1 MNHDHSQHQAESKA
15 FWGSRS
21 SIGLIVLGSI
31 TLYFLLTE
39 HRAHFVGALPII
51 LLLACL
57 LMHVFM
63 HGGHGGHGGGHD
75 RQLDGKQHADE
86 AGAKQA
92 PGSGDRS

>member
-1 MNHDHSQHQAESKA
+1 MNHDHSKHQAESKA

-63 HGGHGGHGGGHD
+63 HGGHGGHGGE
-75 RQLDGKQHADE
+75 QHTDN

>member
-1 MNHDHSQHQAESKA
+1 MNLDHSQHPAEPKA

-21 SIGLIVLGSI
+21 SIGLIVLSSVA
-31 TLYFLLTE
+31 LYFLLTE
-39 HRAHFVGALPII
+39 HRAHFVGALPVI

>member
-1 MNHDHSQHQAESKA
+1 MNHDHSQHQAEAKG

-31 TLYFLLTE
+31 ALYFLLTE
-39 HRAHFVGALPII
+39 HRAHFFGALPII

-63 HGGHGGHGGGHD
+63 HGGHGGHGGGNDH
-75 RQLDGKQHADE
+75 QHGGEQHADN
-86 AGAKQA
+86 AGAQQA
-92 PGSGDRS
+92 PRTGDRS